1 VLRARRQVAIGGNA
15 QANRHHAGNRAVCGG
30 GASAQRACGD
40 SSTIRVAED
49 TYVSQGNPN
58 ARQASSPSARSRRSH
73 RSHRHPAAVGPDR
86 VLLGVHGPAG
96 PIDLDRGPSP
106 GTTSPRWGHGIDQD
120 RRGSGQYNTFDV
132 TNDIAGNGSY
142 GMVLTTSTTTQIKFT
157 SKESADHPPQL
168 LVTWSTTTPPA
179 NDPKVAAAGDI
190 ACAPPAASLS
200 SGPAAGATT
209 G

>member
-106 GTTSPRWGHGIDQD
+106 GPTSPRWGPRCRPGPAWQRAVQHLRRDQRHCRQRQLRDGAHDQHDDPDQVHLQGI
-120 RRGSGQYNTFDV
+120 RRQPS
-132 TNDIAGNGSY
+132 
-142 GMVLTTSTTTQIKFT
+142 
-157 SKESADHPPQL
+157 P
-168 LVTWSTTTPPA
+168 
-179 NDPKVAAAGDI
+179 AAAGD
-190 ACAPPAASLS
+190 LEHHH
-200 SGPAAGATT
+200 AAGQ
-209 G
+209 